1 MYLAV
6 IMIALMIGW
15 LIYLV
20 TGAAVLVY
28 IDKDNRIY
36 RFAVQNPKAVN
47 TMLTLWPFVLYL
59 RKKGKI

>member
-1 MYLAV
+1 
-6 IMIALMIGW
+6 MIGW